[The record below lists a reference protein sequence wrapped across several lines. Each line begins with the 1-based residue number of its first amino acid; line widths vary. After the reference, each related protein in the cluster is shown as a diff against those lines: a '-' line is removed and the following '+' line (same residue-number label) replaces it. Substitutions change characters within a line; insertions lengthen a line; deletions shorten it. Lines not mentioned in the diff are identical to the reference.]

1 MGGAWLKIAAIFSP
15 MLIGSTIG
23 SGNVSNAFLLLALV
37 PILAAIT
44 IYFLGI
50 ETKGKVL
57 EQLEL

>member
-1 MGGAWLKIAAIFSP
+1 